1 MSKLNRL
8 QYIMKLEEEKRK
20 LERQKKNIDLEIKEY
35 QDSCAHMYAHLCYIG
50 DDDDYVCRCVLCGK
64 EVIALKSE
72 TEDESFIDAVL
83 FLEQKILTWP
93 NPKYSDIKYQYIQ
106 NFVFSILK
114 EQPNISRKELF
125 QQIKNLI
132 KKNISLYIDGDE
144 VKDYDVELT
153 KLIAKS
159 K

>member
-8 QYIMKLEEEKRK
+8 QYIMKLEEEKRN

-35 QDSCAHMYAHLCYIG
+35 QDSCGHMYAHLCYIG
-50 DDDDYVCRCVLCGK
+50 DDNDYVCRCVLCGK

-72 TEDESFIDAVL
+72 IADEYLIDAVY
-83 FLEQKILTWP
+83 FLENFTWP
-93 NPKYSDIKYQYIQ
+93 IPKHSDIKYQYIQ

-144 VKDYDVELT
+144 VKDHDVELM
-153 KLIAKS
+153 KLLAKS